1 MPLLLSDH
9 HGQPHQRLAREY
21 QDLIAETEAPH
32 DSQSTHH
39 HLLIRERPME
49 TVDRLKYPEVMIVL
63 PAK

>member
-32 DSQSTHH
+32 DSQSIHR

-49 TVDRLKYPEVMIVL
+49 TVDRLRCPEATIVL